1 MKLWEYGSIHNRLI
15 GIALAPAML
24 LGLIVF
30 AYFVSARLEDVD
42 RELRDTGELIAVQLA
57 SASEYGAITGNLS
70 SLQSVLEAAVS
81 IPVVVRAAIFDAEG
95 QLLLEYGDQLGEPQ
109 RFGGEMLSFH
119 AEINRQRINLPDDPF
134 LSDTAPS
141 PGMVDTYL
149 GEVEVNVSRTSV
161 GERQRD
167 ILLRAM
173 VLALGVIVAALFLA
187 LRLARAL
194 SRPLQQ
200 MSEAVHALQEGQL
213 DRRLEVRDQ
222 HEIGRLMRNINA
234 LAQALEDAEREQQR
248 AIRQL
253 TASREE
259 AESANRAKSEFL
271 AMMSHELRTPMN
283 GVMGMLQLLETTSLD
298 GEQEDYVRIAGE
310 STDHLLKVIND
321 ILDFSRIENGSLEL
335 ELIPFRLTQQL
346 GTSVALFEHTAS
358 QKGLRLV
365 TDLKGTP
372 QDVEVMGDPTRLR
385 QILVNL
391 IGNSLKFTEQG
402 EIRVTATWRDNGP
415 EGIWLNC
422 EVTDTGIGI
431 APDRLESMFDAFK
444 QADSSTSRR
453 YGGTGL
459 GLSIARSF
467 ARAMGGELQASSEL
481 GRGSRFTLTLPLR
494 TSPAH
499 HLQD

>member
-1 MKLWEYGSIHNRLI
+1 
-15 GIALAPAML
+15 
-24 LGLIVF
+24 
-30 AYFVSARLEDVD
+30 
-42 RELRDTGELIAVQLA
+42 
-57 SASEYGAITGNLS
+57 
-70 SLQSVLEAAVS
+70 
-81 IPVVVRAAIFDAEG
+81 
-95 QLLLEYGDQLGEPQ
+95 
-109 RFGGEMLSFH
+109 
-119 AEINRQRINLPDDPF
+119 
-134 LSDTAPS
+134 
-141 PGMVDTYL
+141 
-149 GEVEVNVSRTSV
+149 
-161 GERQRD
+161 
-167 ILLRAM
+167 
-173 VLALGVIVAALFLA
+173 
-187 LRLARAL
+187 
-194 SRPLQQ
+194 
-200 MSEAVHALQEGQL
+200 
-213 DRRLEVRDQ
+213 VRDQ

-415 EGIWLNC
+415 EGIWLHC